1 MYFRHLRNATSWG
14 CTRGRDES
22 AAQIEMKGPY
32 LLCKST
38 QSPGLSMYLC
48 FCGNLSGIFPA
59 VCLSI
64 CLLSLALSCRSL
76 RSPSQVSDKSE
87 HTYSH
92 ARKQCARICCR
103 MSSLTLAQHR
113 SLRTRP
119 NPTYM
124 SQDCMQTADLASA
137 GAAESTRAF
146 LQDAIL
152 VGL

>member
-1 MYFRHLRNATSWG
+1 MYFCHLRNATSWG

-22 AAQIEMKGPY
+22 AAQIEIKGPY
-32 LLCKST
+32 PLCKST
-38 QSPGLSMYLC
+38 ESPGLSMCLC
-48 FCGNLSGIFPA
+48 FCRNLSR
-59 VCLSI
+59 CLSI
-64 CLLSLALSCRSL
+64 YLLTLVLFFRSL

-103 MSSLTLAQHR
+103 MSSLTLAQHG

-124 SQDCMQTADLASA
+124 SQACMQTADLASA

-146 LQDAIL
+146 LQDAML